1 MIPPGAFRHAPE
13 AMMEESEK
21 ITIIEG
27 PPPTFELTNEP
38 WMLGLAEG
46 IVPFGVA
53 ACRLRSFNVPELV
66 ERCYRSWRDGQT
78 IHLEYRD
85 EGGLTKQ
92 APIVAVR
99 LLDEPDGQIL
109 LLWIRVEETQIEIEL
124 DIDIADYD
132 DEFDDDF
139 DDDLEDSDIDPSF

>member
-1 MIPPGAFRHAPE
+1 MIPPGTFRNAPE

-53 ACRLRSFNVPELV
+53 ACRLRSFNAPELI
-66 ERCYRSWRDGQT
+66 ERCYRSWRESQT

-85 EGGLTKQ
+85 EEGMTKQ

-99 LLDEPDGQIL
+99 LLEQSEGEVI
-109 LLWIRVEETQIEIEL
+109 LLWIRVEESQIEIEL
-124 DIDIADYD
+124 DIDIDEFD
-132 DEFDDDF
+132 DEFDDD
-139 DDDLEDSDIDPSF
+139 LAGPDIDPSF